1 MADSYENTK
10 MPDRPEEE
18 LQPDI
23 IPVDD
28 KGQPLPDPSEF
39 LGSYIKPRSLDELQ
53 KAYGAAEEDETIK
66 DTMEPVQPTSFF
78 RKHRPGRRG
87 YDYYGTPAG
96 SIPNDSNGLSESP
109 LSKHFTAAEAIDPE
123 FTEDENGEE
132 IPFIPEEPQ
141 INMGKVVT
149 PEQKPFETAEEEND
163 GYNKLLDSKKEIF
176 SKPEVKKDKDAPRI
190 MDLYKDSMNTKVIYQ
205 AGQDEENSLG
215 SLSREEATELFTQ
228 PQTKFSSRKLK
239 REERRAL
246 KEKKKLEKKKEKERR
261 KAEKAAEK
269 ARKKAKKDAKR
280 GKPSIQEVLTDNNEN
295 DRASAIEAKKAEE
308 IRKAKEAEEKR
319 IKAQEEQ
326 RRKQE
331 EEKRIQQLRLEAK
344 KTVEEAKKQL
354 EKEKA
359 ELMRSQQEK
368 IKEQES
374 RSTEALKQ
382 LEEEKS
388 AAQKAAQEAK
398 QAREEAE
405 RMKAELEKMKLEAEN
420 ALRQKTAAEEAAKAE
435 RQERER
441 LENEA
446 KRREEAERRRREEF
460 EKRRAEENR
469 KRAEAQHREAERLK
483 QQKDQSDNRA
493 AQTNDNQRQN
503 INQQNRQN
511 NNHQKHKNNQ
521 NHGNKNYNHNNSNG
535 NPPARK
541 TNTETT
547 EDIKRRLAEMTSRLD
562 NQQEEKANRYS

>member
-18 LQPDI
+18 IQPDI

-132 IPFIPEEPQ
+132 IPFIQEEPQ

-149 PEQKPFETAEEEND
+149 PEQKPFDTAEEEND
-163 GYNKLLDSKKEIF
+163 GYNKLLDSKKELF

-205 AGQDEENSLG
+205 AGQDEESSLG
-215 SLSREEATELFTQ
+215 SLSREEATELFKQ
-228 PQTKFSSRKLK
+228 PQTKLSSRKLR
-239 REERRAL
+239 REQRRAL
-246 KEKKKLEKKKEKERR
+246 KEKRKLEKKKEKERR

-269 ARKKAKKDAKR
+269 ARKKAEKAA
-280 GKPSIQEVLTDNNEN
+280 GKGKAPVQEILADKNEN
-295 DRASAIEAKKAEE
+295 NQKSAAEAKKAEE
-308 IRKAKEAEEKR
+308 IRKSKEAEEKR
-319 IKAQEEQ
+319 IKAQEER

-368 IKEQES
+368 MKEQES
-374 RSTEALKQ
+374 RNSEALKK

-405 RMKAELEKMKLEAEN
+405 RMKAELEKMKLQAEN

-469 KRAEAQHREAERLK
+469 KRAETQRLEAEKLK
-483 QQKDQSDNRA
+483 QQREQSDNRTH
-493 AQTNDNQRQN
+493 QTNGYQQQN
-503 INQQNRQN
+503 TNQQYRQN
-511 NNHQKHKNNQ
+511 NNNYQKHKNNQ
-521 NHGNKNYNHNNSNG
+521 NHGNKNNNHNNSNG

-562 NQQEEKANRYS
+562 NQQ

>member
-18 LQPDI
+18 IQPDI

-132 IPFIPEEPQ
+132 IPFIQEEPQ

-149 PEQKPFETAEEEND
+149 PEQKPFDTAEEEND
-163 GYNKLLDSKKEIF
+163 GYNKLLDSKKELF

-205 AGQDEENSLG
+205 AGQDEESSLG
-215 SLSREEATELFTQ
+215 SLSREEATELFKQ
-228 PQTKFSSRKLK
+228 PQTKLSSRKLK
-239 REERRAL
+239 REQRRAL
-246 KEKKKLEKKKEKERR
+246 KEKRKLEKKKEKERR

-269 ARKKAKKDAKR
+269 ARKKAEKAA
-280 GKPSIQEVLTDNNEN
+280 GKGKAPVQEIPADKNEN
-295 DRASAIEAKKAEE
+295 NQKSAAEAKKAEE
-308 IRKAKEAEEKR
+308 IRKSKEAEEKR
-319 IKAQEEQ
+319 IKAQEER

-368 IKEQES
+368 MKEQES
-374 RSTEALKQ
+374 RNSEALKK

-398 QAREEAE
+398 QA
-405 RMKAELEKMKLEAEN
+405 
-420 ALRQKTAAEEAAKAE
+420 
-435 RQERER
+435 
-441 LENEA
+441 
-446 KRREEAERRRREEF
+446 RREEF

-469 KRAEAQHREAERLK
+469 KRAEAQRLEAEKLK
-483 QQKDQSDNRA
+483 QQREQSDNRTH
-493 AQTNDNQRQN
+493 QTNGYQQQN
-503 INQQNRQN
+503 TNQQYRQN
-511 NNHQKHKNNQ
+511 NNNYQKHKNNQ
-521 NHGNKNYNHNNSNG
+521 NHGNKNNNHNNSNG

-562 NQQEEKANRYS
+562 NQQ